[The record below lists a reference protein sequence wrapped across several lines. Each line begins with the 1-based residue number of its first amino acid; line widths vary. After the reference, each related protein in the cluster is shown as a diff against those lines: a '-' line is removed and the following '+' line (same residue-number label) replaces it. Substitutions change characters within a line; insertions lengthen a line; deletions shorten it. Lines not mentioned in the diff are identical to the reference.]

1 MDGMSE
7 KFPCLKDNLPYCFRR
22 LLIYPDIL
30 YNKMDSFF
38 IRPETPDDISAIF
51 EVNFQAFAHYDEA
64 NLVNTL
70 RDSNIFN
77 PELSLVAVCR
87 DRIIGHIMFP
97 PVTIESSLGSIP
109 AVALAPLVVHPEYQ
123 CLGVGTALVE
133 EGLNACRSFGHRI
146 VIVVGH
152 PGYYPR
158 YGFHPARTHGIVAPF
173 VVADDVFMVLAL
185 VPGALDGIQGT
196 VRYPDAFDA
205 VVGIR
210 ITNGEKI
217 NLLS

>member
-1 MDGMSE
+1 
-7 KFPCLKDNLPYCFRR
+7 
-22 LLIYPDIL
+22 
-30 YNKMDSFF
+30 MDSFF

-77 PELSLVAVCR
+77 PELSLVAVCG

-97 PVTIESSLGSIP
+97 PVTIESPLASTP
-109 AVALAPLVVHPEYQ
+109 AVALAPLVVHPDYQ
-123 CLGVGTALVE
+123 CLGVGSALVE

-158 YGFHPARTHGIVAPF
+158 YGFRSARTHGIVAPF
-173 VVADDVFMVLAL
+173 VVADDVFMVLGL
-185 VPGALDGIQGT
+185 VPGALDGVQGT
-196 VRYPDAFDA
+196 VKYPDAFDA
-205 VVGIR
+205 IVGIR
-210 ITNGEKI
+210 TIKGEKI

>member
-1 MDGMSE
+1 
-7 KFPCLKDNLPYCFRR
+7 
-22 LLIYPDIL
+22 
-30 YNKMDSFF
+30 MDSFF
-38 IRPETPDDISAIF
+38 IRPETPDDIPAIF

-70 RDSNIFN
+70 RDANVFN
-77 PELSLVAVCR
+77 PELSLVAVCG

-97 PVTIESSLGSIP
+97 PVIIESPKVSTP
-109 AVALAPLVVHPEYQ
+109 AVALAPLVVHPDYQ
-123 CLGVGTALVE
+123 CLGVGSALIE

-158 YGFHPARTHGIVAPF
+158 YGFHAARTHGIEAPF
-173 VVADDVFMVLAL
+173 IVADDVFMVLGL

-196 VRYPDAFDA
+196 VKYPDAFDA
-205 VVGIR
+205 IVGSR
-210 ITNGEKI
+210 ISSGKKI
-217 NLLS
+217 NSLS